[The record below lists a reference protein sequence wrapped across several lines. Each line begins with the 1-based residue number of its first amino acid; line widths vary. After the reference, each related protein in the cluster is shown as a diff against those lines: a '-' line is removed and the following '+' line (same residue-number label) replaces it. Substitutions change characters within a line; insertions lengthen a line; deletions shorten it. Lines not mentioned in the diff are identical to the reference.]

1 VLMLMI
7 GLLSQ
12 FRPQRW
18 ITALEAEL
26 CKWPALVRGATLAVA
41 IFTIEV
47 LGPTGVAPFIYFQ
60 F

>member
-1 VLMLMI
+1 MLTV

-18 ITALEAEL
+18 LTALEAEL
-26 CKWPALVRGATLAVA
+26 GRWPAIIRGAALAAA
-41 IFTIEV
+41 IFAIEV
-47 LGPTGVAPFIYFQ
+47 LGPTCVAPFIDFQ